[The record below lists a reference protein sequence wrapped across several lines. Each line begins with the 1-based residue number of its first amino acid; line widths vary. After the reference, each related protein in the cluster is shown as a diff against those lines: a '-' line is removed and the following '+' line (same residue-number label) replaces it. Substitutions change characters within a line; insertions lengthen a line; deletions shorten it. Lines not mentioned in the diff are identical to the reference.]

1 VLTESVLLAILGG
14 VLGVIIAYGGVHT
27 LLAWN
32 QGPVRHLA
40 EAHVDARMLGFALCI
55 ALGTGMCFG
64 LFPALQVSSLRLDP
78 VLKEGGRG
86 LVASSRGRLQS
97 ALIIGEIGLA
107 LMLLTGAGLLVRSF
121 TKLISVPPGFVPQQA
136 LAMDLS
142 ISDNKYPDASAKTEF
157 AQRMVDRISDIP
169 GVDSAGFAWN
179 RPMQG
184 FDLDE
189 RSMRVVGRQ
198 NQPEFGYSVKYE
210 GVVGEYFR
218 ALGIPL
224 LKGRTFLR
232 ADNSTNAAPVVLC
245 SEAIARKIFPNEE
258 PIGKF
263 VQFDIEDKKFEIIG
277 MVGDVKLTKIT
288 DDRADKIYFPQGG
301 NGSLIVRTRV
311 ASMSLVKPIRK
322 AILEVDGDQPVSNVR
337 TLEHDITHSV
347 DARRQTLTL
356 LGLFAVLALG
366 LAALGLYGVLAHAV
380 ALRRQEIGIRM
391 ALGAQRKDVLRLILR
406 NGMRLTLLGVGLG
419 LTGAFA
425 LTRVLRNQLYQ
436 VGTTD
441 PGTFAAV
448 ALLLGSVAFFA
459 CLIPA
464 RRATKAAPM
473 EALRYE

>member
-1 VLTESVLLAILGG
+1 LV
-14 VLGVIIAYGGVHT
+14 AYGGVHT
-27 LLAWN
+27 LLAWSE
-32 QGPVRHLA
+32 GPVRNLS
-40 EAHVDARMLGFALCI
+40 EAHVDARMLGFALFI
-55 ALGTGMCFG
+55 AMGTGVCVG
-64 LFPALQVSSLRLDP
+64 VFPALRMSGLGLGP
-78 VLKEGGRG
+78 ILKEAGRG
-86 LVASSRGRLQS
+86 VAGSRGRLQNG
-97 ALIIGEIGLA
+97 LIIAEIALA

-121 TKLISVPPGFVPQQA
+121 TKLMSVSPGFVAQYA

-142 ISDNKYPDASAKTEF
+142 IPDAKYPANAAKTEF
-157 AQRMVDRISDIP
+157 AQRMVDRISAIP
-169 GVDSAGFAWN
+169 GVESASFAWN

-184 FDLDE
+184 FDMDE
-189 RSMRVVGRQ
+189 RDLRVVGRQ
-198 NQPEFGYSVKYE
+198 NQPDHGYSVKYE
-210 GVVGEYFR
+210 GVVGDYFR

-224 LKGRTFLR
+224 LRGRTFSR
-232 ADNSTNAAPVVLC
+232 ADNSTNAAPVMVC
-245 SEAIARKIFPNEE
+245 SEALARKIFPNED

-263 VQFDIEDKKFEIIG
+263 VQFDDKKFEIVG
-277 MVGDVKLTKIT
+277 MVGDVKLTRIT
-288 DDRADKIYFPQGG
+288 DNRPDKIYFPQGG

-311 ASMSLVKPIRK
+311 APLSLAGPIRQ
-322 AILEVDGDQPVSNVR
+322 AILEVDADQPVSNVR
-337 TLEHDITHSV
+337 TLEQDITRSV

-464 RRATKAAPM
+464 RRATKVDPM
-473 EALRYE
+473 VALRCE